1 MSIKI
6 KAVAFKDIK
15 QVELVERETPDLRPD
30 EVLVKVHAVALCTM
44 EQRLFTGALKM
55 PMLATGGHEVSGEI
69 VAMGSAVN
77 KK

>member
-44 EQRLFTGALKM
+44 EHFVNLKQSFVGKAD
-55 PMLATGGHEVSGEI
+55 PHCCGI
-69 VAMGSAVN
+69 F
-77 KK
+77 

>member
-30 EVLVKVHAVALCTM
+30 EVLVKVHAVALCSIY
-44 EQRLFTGALKM
+44 ALQPSGYGNKEECCHLQSAQYHH
-55 PMLATGGHEVSGEI
+55 PRGSGLYGGI
-69 VAMGSAVN
+69 
-77 KK
+77 